1 MSEYYPVYLRL
12 RDQPCVVIG
21 GGKIAEDKVGGLLSA
36 GARVTVISPDLTPQ
50 LLELVEQNEITHIT
64 RHYQTG
70 DLAGAF
76 MVISATE
83 QTDIVPL
90 LWQEASAQRQL
101 INAVDDTPHCN
112 FIAPAILRN
121 GDLTIAISTA
131 GKAPALAVRLKERL
145 QRELGPEYERFLD
158 LAGQLREPL
167 TQHIPDFEA
176 RKAIWYKLV
185 DSDALSLLAA
195 GDESAALEII
205 SEVVGFHFDPHH
217 RSLEYS
223 EL

>member
-1 MSEYYPVYLRL
+1 MSGYYPVYLRL
-12 RDQPCVVIG
+12 WNQPCVVIG
-21 GGKIAEDKVGGLLSA
+21 GGKIAEDKVGSLLSA

-50 LLELVEQNEITHIT
+50 LLELVEQKEIAHIA
-64 RHYQTG
+64 RHYQPG

-76 MVISATE
+76 VVICATG
-83 QTDIVPL
+83 QTDIVPQV
-90 LWQEASAQRQL
+90 WQEALAHRQL
-101 INAVDDTPHCN
+101 INTVDDPPHCT

-167 TQHIPDFEA
+167 TQHVPDFKA
-176 RKAIWYKLV
+176 RKAIWYELV
-185 DSDALSLLAA
+185 DSDAISLLAA
-195 GDESAALEII
+195 GDEASALDII
-205 SEVVGFHFDPHH
+205 SEVVGFHFEPHPG
-217 RSLEYS
+217 SLERS